1 MPDRRR
7 DHPTRVGDPPLGN
20 RADHCRGDAGAS
32 RSDGSRRCV
41 TRERASIA
49 SRGRRSAISAAGQ
62 ERGAAH
68 ALTRGRRRPAGRRSG
83 VPDQRWS
90 RSAPSRSARRGRLGH
105 GHQVAARAPDRRH
118 HAFATDR
125 DGDTLS
131 FDADH
136 RGHGV
141 IGLPSVAP
149 KGGAGIWSRF
159 PLPGESTDV
168 AIDVRMT
175 PEGGDISFDVD
186 DSMPCSRPLLNQ
198 PIVRAGRC
206 RLAAARA
213 ATPISQRL
221 YAGLDPEQSAIATEP
236 SSRPLNEPTARA
248 ER

>member
-49 SRGRRSAISAAGQ
+49 SEAGARPSRPPGKNAAQRTLSREGV
-62 ERGAAH
+62 G
-68 ALTRGRRRPAGRRSG
+68 GRPAADPAS
-83 VPDQRWS
+83 PDQRWS
-90 RSAPSRSARRGRLGH
+90 RRAPSRSARRGRLGH
-105 GHQVAARAPDRRH
+105 GYQVAARAPDRRH

-141 IGLPSVAP
+141 IGLQSVAP

-175 PEGGDISFDVD
+175 PEGGDISFDVN
-186 DSMPCSRPLLNQ
+186 DSMPCSRPLSTNRSL
-198 PIVRAGRC
+198 VAG
-206 RLAAARA
+206 AAGSPR
-213 ATPISQRL
+213 R
-221 YAGLDPEQSAIATEP
+221 GLRPRSASASTAVSTRSSPP
-236 SSRPLNEPTARA
+236 SPPSPRRGH
-248 ER
+248 